1 VRGAEHELVRAL
13 VVEVDEAG
21 VGAEGVR
28 DLLGDEVEH
37 LLEVERR
44 VDRGRRLGQ
53 EPEVP
58 VGRGHRRIVRRNRIA
73 ESSVVPAWEPPRAR
87 KENGGD

>member
-1 VRGAEHELVRAL
+1 MRRPEDELVGPL
-13 VVEVDEAG
+13 VVEIDEAG

-44 VDRGRRLGQ
+44 VDGGGRLG
-53 EPEVP
+53 EEAEVP
-58 VGRGHRRIVRRNRIA
+58 LGRVHPAIVRA
-73 ESSVVPAWEPPRAR
+73 TAPP
-87 KENGGD
+87 